1 MKIDDLLLENLLS
14 KYCIGTI
21 SGEELRVLSEW
32 MNESEHNKKL
42 ATDLLRT
49 YRSERAYHAYNEINE
64 TSALTQIMLKVG
76 EIKKRRR
83 LLFLRNIAASLT
95 LLIVCSITAY
105 YFLDKQPE
113 APPFLA
119 EEILPGSSRAILV
132 LSDGNQIDLEESG
145 DSAIVGKEGEK
156 IKKTHALLDYQGTE
170 TRKEVF
176 NTIYTPR
183 GGEYSLVLSDGTK
196 VWLNADSQLS
206 YPVKF
211 IGQTRKVNLKGE
223 AYFEVAHNPQSPFI
237 VELKNS
243 SVEALGTS
251 FNIRSYSD
259 EAVTATTLVEGKVKV
274 VIENNQAILEPGNQA
289 IFFDQGE
296 TIEVKNVDPQI
307 FTSWKDGL
315 FIFRKR
321 SMNEIFCSL
330 SKWYDFEVVYEN
342 PELKALHFSGD
353 LEKYQTITTHLQ
365 MIEMTTHIRFE
376 IKGKTVYVK
385 KTIE

>member
-95 LLIVCSITAY
+95 LFIVCSITAY

-113 APPFLA
+113 APPILA

-223 AYFEVAHNPQSPFI
+223 AYFEVAHNPQAPFI

-315 FIFRKR
+315 FIFRKM
-321 SMNEIFCSL
+321 SMNEIFSSL